1 MIGKTA
7 VNQFKEEAAESAASE
22 LRDGMIV
29 GLGSGTTATLAVA
42 AIGKR
47 VKEGLRII
55 GIPTSEKTADQ
66 ARLLNIPLATLEEQP
81 AIDVT
86 IDGAD
91 EVEEGKLNL
100 IKGGGGNLLREKIV
114 AVASARMIVV
124 ADARKV
130 VQHLG
135 AFPLPIEIVPFGWK
149 STAKRLEALGAQP
162 TLRLNADGNNFLTD
176 GGNYILDCAFGL
188 IESPASLQSKL
199 DNVVGVVEHGLFIG
213 IASKALIGDADG
225 VRVLERRS

>member
-1 MIGKTA
+1 MTSET
-7 VNQFKEEAAESAASE
+7 VNRFKEEAAESAASE
-22 LRDGMIV
+22 LHDGMIV

-81 AIDVT
+81 SINVT

-124 ADARKV
+124 ADSRKV

-135 AFPLPIEIVPFGWK
+135 TFPLPIEIVPFGWK
-149 STAKRLEALGAQP
+149 STAQRLEALGAHP
-162 TLRLNADGNNFLTD
+162 KLRLNAAGKTFLTD

-188 IESPASLQSKL
+188 IESPENLQTKL

-213 IASKALIGDADG
+213 IASKALIGEADG
-225 VRVLERRS
+225 VRVLERQR

>member
-1 MIGKTA
+1 MTSET
-7 VNQFKEEAAESAASE
+7 VNRFKEEAAESAASE
-22 LRDGMIV
+22 LHDGMIV

-81 AIDVT
+81 SINVT

-124 ADARKV
+124 ADSRKV
-130 VQHLG
+130 VQRLG

-149 STAKRLEALGAQP
+149 STAQRLEALGAHP
-162 TLRLNADGNNFLTD
+162 KLRLNAAGKTFLTD

-188 IESPASLQSKL
+188 IESPENLQTKL

-213 IASKALIGDADG
+213 IASKALIGEADG
-225 VRVLERRS
+225 VRVLERQR

>member
-1 MIGKTA
+1 MTSET
-7 VNQFKEEAAESAASE
+7 VNRFKEEAAESAASE
-22 LRDGMIV
+22 LHDGMIV

-81 AIDVT
+81 SINVT

-124 ADARKV
+124 ADSRKV

-149 STAKRLEALGAQP
+149 STAQRLEALGAHP
-162 TLRLNADGNNFLTD
+162 KLRLNAAGKTFLTD

-188 IESPASLQSKL
+188 IESPENLQTKL

-213 IASKALIGDADG
+213 IASKALIGEADG
-225 VRVLERRS
+225 VRVLERQR